1 MDSTSTNRAVNLL
14 KETKLLQIVKSA
26 NMLVDLF
33 GFDAA
38 FQRINPK
45 REGQQI
51 EMYFQAL
58 EGSLTFTLASNK
70 ANFKCIIG
78 QPINPVA
85 KIIVNVKEDK
95 ILKTVSKIIV
105 LKDSLF
111 GLMKITPLL
120 ITRKMKVKGSLIAA
134 LLLCRCLM
142 IGGHEIYKGQ
152 L

>member
-1 MDSTSTNRAVNLL
+1 MESTSIERAKNLL

-26 NMLVDLF
+26 NMLTDLF

-38 FQRINPK
+38 FQRIKPK
-45 REGQQI
+45 REGKQI
-51 EMYFQAL
+51 EMYLRAL

-70 ANFKCIIG
+70 ANFKCNIG

-85 KIIVNVKEDK
+85 KIIINVKEDK

-111 GLMKITPLL
+111 GLMKLAPLL
-120 ITRKMKVKGSLIAA
+120 ITRKIKVKGSLIAA